1 MKIRQKRADCPYY
14 ANLYAYAAN
23 TPVRYSDP
31 TGMFDFDTN
40 TIEAGDTLS
49 QIAKDCN
56 TRYGTNYTADD
67 LQGFNSDSISDKNKI
82 YAGNH
87 LNLGKAEDVQKR
99 AADYTSRATSSY
111 TSTTS
116 ASRTKLWDVAVGKI
130 QDGLVRSL
138 YTSGIIDH
146 NLEDGQLNFT
156 ADIGVAEYG
165 FQTQIYS
172 LFGGNFK
179 FKIDGTLGAFT
190 GQGSVGIKDFAIGC
204 DGDISMLKGTINL
217 HVSLLNLGYS
227 GKIGI
232 EGFLGGLAGGV
243 RKGFSLYNKKSW
255 GMGFGISLSPGRL

>member
-87 LNLGKAEDVQKR
+87 LNLGKAVQFGRK
-99 AADYTSRATSSY
+99 APF
-111 TSTTS
+111 
-116 ASRTKLWDVAVGKI
+116 
-130 QDGLVRSL
+130 RS
-138 YTSGIIDH
+138 GNEG
-146 NLEDGQLNFT
+146 NLLDLC
-156 ADIGVAEYG
+156 Y
-165 FQTQIYS
+165 
-172 LFGGNFK
+172 
-179 FKIDGTLGAFT
+179 
-190 GQGSVGIKDFAIGC
+190 
-204 DGDISMLKGTINL
+204 
-217 HVSLLNLGYS
+217 
-227 GKIGI
+227 
-232 EGFLGGLAGGV
+232 
-243 RKGFSLYNKKSW
+243 
-255 GMGFGISLSPGRL
+255 

>member
-99 AADYTSRATSSY
+99 AADYTSRATTQYSNNQV
-111 TSTTS
+111 TPPKKINHGDFT
-116 ASRTKLWDVAVGKI
+116 VG
-130 QDGLVRSL
+130 L
-138 YTSGIIDH
+138 
-146 NLEDGQLNFT
+146 NLNFVPC
-156 ADIGVAEYG
+156 IGIDASLGFVFDLDNSGASGLFLSGGFASGASVGGSVFAGYTKGDFEDSNIATLSAGYG
-165 FQTQIYS
+165 
-172 LFGGNFK
+172 LFGG
-179 FKIDGTLGAFT
+179 
-190 GQGSVGIKDFAIGC
+190 SVGFADNGN
-204 DGDISMLKGTINL
+204 ISF
-217 HVSLLNLGYS
+217 S
-227 GKIGI
+227 
-232 EGFLGGLAGGV
+232 GGLSFGLKAGFNIS
-243 RKGFSLYNKKSW
+243 KQHGFVIPFDTPAKREKS
-255 GMGFGISLSPGRL
+255 MERYYMHH